1 MMIASLGG
9 KGWFGSLAS
18 PSAHARVV
26 PVGDRGRQHPEVLR
40 NTVIIGVIAADQHGD
55 RLFAGWALGRRR
67 LPGRSCLALF
77 LLPP

>member
-1 MMIASLGG
+1 
-9 KGWFGSLAS
+9 
-18 PSAHARVV
+18 
-26 PVGDRGRQHPEVLR
+26 VLR